1 MYVVNIQGERY
12 LQPQTKLFHTQFESS
27 LQRMLTEYSLRCLC
41 KGQGHK
47 NLKKLSIY
55 FIALKIPPEN
65 SSFIHVHL
73 DMNFIS
79 TEHSN
84 YFISFY
90 FFCSL
95 LSVFIRIT
103 FYSTFCHAGLLF
115 RIYVNNMESS

>member
-73 DMNFIS
+73 DMNSFY
-79 TEHSN
+79 TFKLF
-84 YFISFY
+84 YFIL

-115 RIYVNNMESS
+115 RLYVNNMESS

>member
-73 DMNFIS
+73 DMNSFY
-79 TEHSN
+79 TFKLF
-84 YFISFY
+84 YFILF

-115 RIYVNNMESS
+115 RLYVNNMESS

>member
-65 SSFIHVHL
+65 YSFIHL
-73 DMNFIS
+73 DMN
-79 TEHSN
+79 
-84 YFISFY
+84 SFY
-90 FFCSL
+90 IFKLFFFLFFLCSL
-95 LSVFIRIT
+95 LSVFIRMT

-115 RIYVNNMESS
+115 RLYVNNMESY

>member
-41 KGQGHK
+41 KGQGHI

-73 DMNFIS
+73 DMNSFY
-79 TEHSN
+79 TFKLF
-84 YFISFY
+84 YFI
-90 FFCSL
+90 FFVVYYPF
-95 LSVFIRIT
+95 LS
-103 FYSTFCHAGLLF
+103 
-115 RIYVNNMESS
+115 E

>member
-27 LQRMLTEYSLRCLC
+27 LQRMLTEYPLRCLC

-73 DMNFIS
+73 DMNSFY
-79 TEHSN
+79 TFKLF
-84 YFISFY
+84 YFIL
-90 FFCSL
+90 FFL
-95 LSVFIRIT
+95 
-103 FYSTFCHAGLLF
+103 
-115 RIYVNNMESS
+115 

>member
-41 KGQGHK
+41 KGQGHI

-73 DMNFIS
+73 DMNSFY
-79 TEHSN
+79 TFKLF
-84 YFISFY
+84 YFILF

-115 RIYVNNMESS
+115 RLYVNNMESS